1 MTKNK
6 ARATANYTFQPGE
19 FILVDANVWLYSRH
33 PAAQPPPRFS
43 MAYSAAFKNLLTAK
57 SKPVI
62 EALVLS
68 EYLNRY
74 IRFEY
79 DAYWRGSYPEFK
91 DFRLSSDFAML
102 GAAAIADAGQIIK
115 LSTPEFSPLHLV
127 NLPDILNETA
137 SGRLDFN
144 DGMLVET
151 CRLRGWKLLT
161 NDADMTLG
169 GIEVLT
175 SNPKLLA
182 ACPP

>member
-6 ARATANYTFQPGE
+6 ARPTASYAFQAGE
-19 FILVDANVWLYSRH
+19 FILVDANVWLYLQP

-43 MAYSAAFKNLLTAK
+43 LAYSAAFKSLLTAK

-62 EALVLS
+62 DALVLS

-74 IRFEY
+74 IRVEY
-79 DAYWRGSYPEFK
+79 DVYWRATYPKFK
-91 DFRLSSDFAML
+91 DFRQSKDFATL
-102 GAAAIADAGQIIK
+102 GTAAIADAGQILK
-115 LSTPEFSPLHLV
+115 FSTREHSPLHQV
-127 NLPDILNETA
+127 NLPEILNETA

-169 GIEVLT
+169 GIDVLT
-175 SNPKLLA
+175 SNPRLLA